1 MISLLSEVFMK
12 KIIFSI
18 LAVIFLV
25 TGCSNSKLSK
35 LSYDELN
42 TKLSNKETFILYLAN
57 DDSKLGEKLESVLS
71 ENNLEGYKINISDIT
86 SEEKYALETKISY
99 EDACIVFIINGNNP
113 SKLSHITDES
123 ITKKDIVK
131 RLVDMNFIKEQKDA
145 S

>member
-1 MISLLSEVFMK
+1 MK
-12 KIIFSI
+12 KIILSI
-18 LAVIFLV
+18 VLTIFLL
-25 TGCSNSKLSK
+25 TGCSSSKLST

-57 DDSKLGEKLESVLS
+57 DDNKLEDKLESILS

-86 SEEKYALETKISY
+86 LEQKNTLETKIYY
-99 EDACIVFIINGNNP
+99 EDACIVFIINGNDP